1 MVRAERLSV
10 GDSSIGLAIDTP
22 LRSAETVPLDPADQH
37 LLAGLKAGEERA
49 YEALVAQYQQPVYN
63 LVRRL
68 LKDPSEASDVVQEVF
83 LKVFR
88 AVPRFEGRSSLKTW
102 VYRVAVNE
110 AYNHRRWFG
119 RHRSH
124 DVALEAREEGSANY
138 TETLADHGAS
148 PFQTT
153 LTHENQTVIEQ
164 TLQELKPVFRQAVI
178 LRDLE
183 ELSYEEIAEVLQ
195 ISVGTVKSRIL
206 RGREALREKLLGRF
220 TPESVMGW
228 AAETAE

>member
-1 MVRAERLSV
+1 M

-22 LRSAETVPLDPADQH
+22 LRSAEAVSIDPADAH
-37 LLAGLKAGEERA
+37 LLAGLKTGNERA
-49 YEALVAQYQQPVYN
+49 YEALVSHYQQPVYN

-68 LKDPSEASDVVQEVF
+68 LRDPSEASDVVQEVF

-102 VYRVAVNE
+102 IYRVAVNE

-124 DVALEAREEGSANY
+124 DVALEARDDGPANY
-138 TETLADHGAS
+138 AETLPDPGAS

-153 LTHENQTVIEQ
+153 LTRENHAVIEE
-164 TLQELKPVFRQAVI
+164 TLKELKPVFRQAVI
-178 LRDLE
+178 LRDIE

-206 RGREALREKLLGRF
+206 RGREALRAKLVGRF
-220 TPESVMGW
+220 TTENGMGW